1 MKMKIKI
8 TASFKTN
15 ANKIKQTRH
24 IFTHDDKIILGY
36 LWEKKCVY
44 HLRITCCNKNDLSLI
59 WEKDFEGLFYK
70 GYSTPN
76 YTIWYGNHI
85 ICLDNATGDVV
96 WKKEK
101 IYCICSN
108 IQNDRIICIKR
119 SLINDNDN
127 EIQCLNAIDGS
138 VIWKKAV
145 EECISTFAILEN
157 DRAYY
162 IQADKYMYCIDAK
175 TGQKIWSSDDF
186 SYNGTLFEDFIVQ
199 SKSSSLL
206 FYSKENGQQIA
217 SYEVCPE
224 REGKTTIN
232 FDRGSA
238 TFYNSTYSHVEKI
251 NIYGSNRIYVYTI
264 SGTVYALDITKEKNL
279 CGKTD
284 IKVKEAWHY
293 DAEHLDLLEFYSPE
307 CPIKIC
313 EQINEQYVIVG
324 EDTKKVKFLDAL
336 SGESITCI
344 KPKFKEVLEKILIE
358 DDSIYFMCQK
368 GWVYKGHFEF

>member
-1 MKMKIKI
+1 MKIKI

-15 ANKIKQTRH
+15 ANKINHTRH
-24 IFTHDDKIILGY
+24 IFTHDDNIICGY

-44 HLRITCCNKNDLSLI
+44 HLRITCCHKNDLSLK

-96 WKKEK
+96 WKKEN
-101 IYCICSN
+101 IYCTCSN

-119 SLINDNDN
+119 SLHNKNDN

-138 VIWKKAV
+138 VIWEKA
-145 EECISTFAILEN
+145 EEERINKFAILEN

-162 IQADKYMYCIDAK
+162 IQAAKYMYCIDAK
-175 TGQKIWSSDDF
+175 TGQELWCSDDF

-199 SKSSSLL
+199 AKSSSLL

-217 SYEVCPE
+217 SYEVRPE
-224 REGKTTIN
+224 REGETTII

-251 NIYGSNRIYVYTI
+251 NIYGNNRIYVYTI

-293 DAEHLDLLEFYSPE
+293 DAEHLDLLEFYSPK
-307 CPIKIC
+307 CPITIC
-313 EQINEQYVIVG
+313 EQINDQYVVIG
-324 EDTKKVKFLDAL
+324 EDTKNVKILDTL
-336 SGESITCI
+336 SGEPISCI

-368 GWVYKGHFEF
+368 GWVYRGHFEL

>member
-1 MKMKIKI
+1 MKIKI

-15 ANKIKQTRH
+15 ANKINHTRH
-24 IFTHDDKIILGY
+24 IFTHDDNIICGY

-44 HLRITCCNKNDLSLI
+44 HLRIICCHKNDLSLI

-96 WKKEK
+96 WKKEN
-101 IYCICSN
+101 IYCTCSN
-108 IQNDRIICIKR
+108 IQNDRFICIKR
-119 SLINDNDN
+119 SRYNKNDN

-138 VIWKKAV
+138 VIWGKA
-145 EECISTFAILEN
+145 EEESINKFAILEN

-162 IQADKYMYCIDAK
+162 IQAAKYMYCIDAK
-175 TGQKIWSSDDF
+175 TGQELWCSDDF

-199 SKSSSLL
+199 AKSSSLL

-224 REGKTTIN
+224 REGETTIN

-251 NIYGSNRIYVYTI
+251 NIYGNNRIYVYTI

-293 DAEHLDLLEFYSPE
+293 DAEHLDLLGFFSPE
-307 CPIKIC
+307 CPITIC
-313 EQINEQYVIVG
+313 EQINDQYVIIG
-324 EDTKKVKFLDAL
+324 EDTKSVKFLDAL
-336 SGESITCI
+336 SGETISCI

-368 GWVYKGHFEF
+368 GWVYRGHFEF

>member
-1 MKMKIKI
+1 MKIKI

-15 ANKIKQTRH
+15 ANKINHTRH
-24 IFTHDDKIILGY
+24 IFTHDDNIICGY

-44 HLRITCCNKNDLSLI
+44 HLRITCCHKNDLSLK

-70 GYSTPN
+70 GHSTPN
-76 YTIWYGNHI
+76 YTIWYGGHI

-96 WKKEK
+96 WKKEF
-101 IYCICSN
+101 ILTTCSCSN

-119 SLINDNDN
+119 FICNKKIS

-138 VIWKKAV
+138 VIWEKTV
-145 EECISTFAILEN
+145 EKSINRVAIIDN
-157 DRAYY
+157 DKAYY
-162 IQADKYMYCIDAK
+162 IQESKYMYCVDVS
-175 TGQKIWSSDDF
+175 TGQEIWIADNF
-186 SYNGTLFEDFIVQ
+186 SYNGTIFENYIVQ
-199 SKSSSLL
+199 AKSSSLL
-206 FYSKENGQQIA
+206 FYSKENGQHIT

-224 REGKTTIN
+224 RKGETTIE
-232 FDRGSA
+232 FEHGSSK
-238 TFYNSTYSHVEKI
+238 FYNSSYSHIEKI
-251 NIYGSNRIYVYTI
+251 NICGDNRIYAYTT

-293 DAEHLDLLEFYSPE
+293 DAEHLDLLEFYSPK
-307 CPIKIC
+307 CPITIC
-313 EQINEQYVIVG
+313 EQINKQYVIIG
-324 EDTKKVKFLDAL
+324 EDTKNVKILDAL
-336 SGESITCI
+336 SGESISCI